1 MNIEQAVSSWYRKEL
16 KWQEP
21 RVSPRRFGQNPFG
34 LAGFLQFNTI
44 YLITADDVGTSR
56 RDECVLKVYGSE
68 KKAREEFETLAK
80 LNLSFERADR
90 GFGVPV
96 PIALLPDIP
105 GFLISR
111 VPGKRLDKIIW
122 PSPIAK
128 YKKGS
133 STSALDAIR
142 KSASWLATYQTITT
156 HEEPHDLRGEI
167 LIEEIS
173 ASLTLCR
180 ERGLDAPFVES
191 IASWLS
197 HIEHDVKCITSKCV
211 NTCVFQPNHI
221 LISDEET
228 SVVDFGDAGCGWP
241 SDDLATFLANC
252 GVYKKTIY
260 PMSVSFEVLCANFL
274 QAYSSRA
281 KFDTNHKIL
290 FEISYVREL
299 LDAFLAP
306 STFASKHLS
315 WQRSTSPRSLI
326 RWFSWKHW
334 LSWIA
339 YLAKCEIA
347 KRTANRNWETLL
359 KEDVIQA
366 NR

>member
-1 MNIEQAVSSWYRKEL
+1 ML
-16 KWQEP
+16 K
-21 RVSPRRFGQNPFG
+21 
-34 LAGFLQFNTI
+34 I
-44 YLITADDVGTSR
+44 YGN
-56 RDECVLKVYGSE
+56 EG
-68 KKAREEFETLAK
+68 KAREEFETLAK
-80 LNLSFERADR
+80 LSSSFERIDR

-96 PIALLPDIP
+96 PIALLPDIR
-105 GFLISR
+105 GLLISR
-111 VPGKRLDKIIW
+111 VLGERLDTIIW

-128 YKKGS
+128 YKKGY

-142 KSASWLATYQTITT
+142 RAASWLATYQTMTS

-167 LIEEIS
+167 LIEEVS
-173 ASLTLCR
+173 ASLNLCR

-197 HIEHDVKCITSKCV
+197 QIERNVKGMTSMCV

-260 PMSVSFEVLCANFL
+260 PMNVSFEVLCANFL
-274 QAYSSRA
+274 QAYSSRT
-281 KFDTNHKIL
+281 KFDTNHWIL
-290 FEISYVREL
+290 LNISYVREL

-315 WQRSTSPRSLI
+315 WRKSSSPRIFDTLVLLGVLVVLDSL
-326 RWFSWKHW
+326 
-334 LSWIA
+334 LG
-339 YLAKCEIA
+339 
-347 KRTANRNWETLL
+347 
-359 KEDVIQA
+359 
-366 NR
+366 